1 MRIFRNLILLSLI
14 LLCVVFLSI
23 NSQQINIRL
32 LPNELSIPNVVLSI
46 PAYLAILVF
55 TALGLVL
62 GTVLEYLRT
71 WRQRR
76 LSRQSLREVERLNAK
91 VRYLT
96 NEKISDTSEIL
107 GSLK

>member
-1 MRIFRNLILLSLI
+1 M
-14 LLCVVFLSI
+14 VFLSI

-96 NEKISDTSEIL
+96 NEKISDTNEIL

>member
-62 GTVLEYLRT
+62 GTVLEYLRN

-96 NEKISDTSEIL
+96 NEKISDTNEIL

>member
-96 NEKISDTSEIL
+96 NEKISDTNEIL

>member
-1 MRIFRNLILLSLI
+1 M
-14 LLCVVFLSI
+14 VFLSI

-62 GTVLEYLRT
+62 GTVLEYLRN

-96 NEKISDTSEIL
+96 NEKISDTNEIL

>member
-1 MRIFRNLILLSLI
+1 
-14 LLCVVFLSI
+14 VVFLSI

-96 NEKISDTSEIL
+96 NEKISDTNEIL

>member
-14 LLCVVFLSI
+14 ILCVVFLSI

-62 GTVLEYLRT
+62 GTVLEYLRN

-96 NEKISDTSEIL
+96 NEKISDTNEIL